1 MAGRYRQIA
10 GRDYAFAIDKSVIAI
25 LQTFC
30 PILQDRKVH
39 NGNGA
44 SKPYLSVSSDNA
56 KPLER
61 PRNMTDM
68 RQTARQD
75 MIDVIARI
83 TGKDGDHRTAIP
95 GLSIHR
101 HSGDAPANCAA
112 YKPSLAVIVQGAK
125 RVVLGD
131 ETLIY
136 GASDYLLT
144 SIDLPVLSQVC
155 KASVEEPYLSFA
167 YQIDTAKI
175 PALLD
180 FLAQGPLSA
189 PASPR
194 GMTVS
199 KITPDLEDAAL
210 RLLRLL
216 DRPDDIP
223 ALLPLVEQE
232 ILYRLV
238 TGPHGHRLRQMATA
252 ESQPHQVGRAVAWLK
267 EHYSRP
273 LRIDDLAS
281 RVSMSVSSL
290 HHHFKAITAMSPLQ
304 YQKQLRLQEAR
315 RLMLEESLDA
325 GDAGHQVGY
334 ESQSQFSREYARH
347 FGEPPLRDIG
357 RVRRTLIER
366 FAGEPEMLSEG

>member
-1 MAGRYRQIA
+1 
-10 GRDYAFAIDKSVIAI
+10 
-25 LQTFC
+25 
-30 PILQDRKVH
+30 
-39 NGNGA
+39 
-44 SKPYLSVSSDNA
+44 
-56 KPLER
+56 
-61 PRNMTDM
+61 MTAT
-68 RQTARQD
+68 RQTSRPE
-75 MIDVIARI
+75 MIDVIARFAE
-83 TGKDGDHRTAIP
+83 TDGDHMTGIS
-95 GLSIHR
+95 GLTLHR
-101 HSGDAPANCAA
+101 HGGDAPVNCSA
-112 YKPSLAVIVQGAK
+112 YRPSLAIIVQGAK
-125 RVVLGD
+125 RVILGE

-155 KASVEEPYLSFA
+155 QASAQEPYLSMAFTL
-167 YQIDTAKI
+167 DRGKI
-175 PALLD
+175 QALVASLPQ
-180 FLAQGPLSA
+180 LPA
-189 PASPR
+189 PAATAR

-199 KITPDLEDAAL
+199 KITADLEDAAL

-216 DRPDDIP
+216 ERPDDTP
-223 ALLPLVEQE
+223 ALLPLIEQE
-232 ILYRLV
+232 ILYRLL

-252 ESQPHQVGRAVAWLK
+252 DSQPHQVGRAVAWLK

-315 RLMLEESLDA
+315 RLMLEERLDA

-347 FGEPPLRDIG
+347 FGEPPMRDIG
-357 RVRRTLIER
+357 RMRRTLVER
-366 FAGEPEMLSEG
+366 FAGEAEMLSEG